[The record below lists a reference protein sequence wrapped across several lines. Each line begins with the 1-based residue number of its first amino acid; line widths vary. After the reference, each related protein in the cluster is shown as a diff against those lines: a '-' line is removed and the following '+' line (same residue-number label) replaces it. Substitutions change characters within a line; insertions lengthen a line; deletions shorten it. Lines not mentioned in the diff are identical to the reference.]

1 MSRGERLG
9 LSQKWERNL
18 LILILAAYTLYAAVF
33 IVKTIFW
40 VDGVPYSAL
49 FDDMMISMT
58 YARNLAQGYGPVW
71 NAGGERV
78 EGFSNPLWVAF
89 MAFIH
94 LLPIAEN
101 WTSLAVQISGGIFF
115 FASLL
120 TLRRVAVQVSA
131 GQGRVALLAVLLT
144 AFYYPLSN
152 WSLLGLEVSLLVWM
166 VNLSM
171 FLTLRTLESGRF
183 SRSLYL
189 LMGVATLVR
198 VDAAVTYLTLW
209 GLLVWFD
216 RANRRRHLLEG
227 GLFLLLFVGGQTLA
241 RKWYYGEWVPNT
253 YILKVEGLPLWAR
266 VRRGLQVAWNF
277 VRGFYPPLMLF
288 PFTAFLFRRDRKTL
302 LVALV
307 FLAQVA
313 YSIYV
318 GGDAWEHRG
327 GANRFVALGM
337 PALFL
342 LFSLAVWEWY
352 DWIRKGLRKS
362 GHAIARWA
370 ERLMPLGLAGFV
382 ALSMLLWNRMPGNY
396 GVVSSLLNPSEGELR
411 FFFLLDRS
419 IYVPGNE
426 RYTRDGLIIRQ
437 ITQPTAKVAV
447 IAAGNICYFS
457 HRYCIDMLG
466 KSDAVIARGGIQVP
480 ADADWRELRPG
491 HIKFNYQYSIATLQ
505 PDVVVDIHHSTRDIA
520 EPYLKEDYI
529 PATLNRHTIY
539 FRKDSNKIDWVEL
552 EHVRE
557 D

>member
-1 MSRGERLG
+1 M
-9 LSQKWERNL
+9 SQKLERSL
-18 LILILAAYTLYAAVF
+18 LIGILAAYILYAAVF
-33 IVKTIFW
+33 IAKTIFW

-58 YARNLAQGYGPVW
+58 YARNLAQGYGLVW
-71 NAGGERV
+71 NPGGERV

-89 MAFIH
+89 MALIH

-101 WTSLAVQISGGIFF
+101 WTSLAVQISGGVFF
-115 FASLL
+115 IASLL
-120 TLRRVAVQVSA
+120 VLRRVAGQVSG
-131 GQGRVALLAVLLT
+131 GQARVALLALLLT

-152 WSLLGLEVSLLVWM
+152 WSLLGLEVSLLVLM

-171 FLTLRTLESGRF
+171 FLALKTLESGRF
-183 SRSLYL
+183 LRALYL

-209 GLLVWFD
+209 GLLIWFD
-216 RANRRRHLLEG
+216 RANRRRHLIEG
-227 GLFLLLFVGGQTLA
+227 GLVLILFIGGQTLA
-241 RKWYYGEWVPNT
+241 RKLYYGEWVPNT

-266 VRRGLQVAWNF
+266 VRRGLQVTWNF
-277 VRGFYPPLMLF
+277 VRGFFPLLMIF
-288 PFTAFLFRRDRKTL
+288 PFTVFFFRRDRKVL

-342 LFSLAVWEWY
+342 LFSIAVWEWY
-352 DWIRKGLRKS
+352 DRIRDWLQKNSQSSVRRLV
-362 GHAIARWA
+362 
-370 ERLMPLGLAGFV
+370 RLMPFGLAGFLV
-382 ALSMLLWNRMPGNY
+382 LSMLLWNRMPGNY
-396 GVVSSLLNPSEGELR
+396 GVVSSLLKPGEGELR
-411 FFFLLDRS
+411 FFLLLDRS

-426 RYTRDGLIIRQ
+426 RYTRDGLILRQ
-437 ITQPTAKVAV
+437 VTRPSARIAV

-466 KSDAVIARGGIQVP
+466 KSDPVIARGGIQVP
-480 ADADWRELRPG
+480 PDTDWRELRPG
-491 HIKFNYQYSIATLQ
+491 HIKFNYKYSIATLQ

-520 EPYLKEDYI
+520 EPYLKDDYLPI
-529 PATLNRHTIY
+529 KINRHTVY
-539 FRKDSNKIDWVEL
+539 FRKNSTNVDWVQL
-552 EHVRE
+552 DYVRE

>member
-1 MSRGERLG
+1 M
-9 LSQKWERNL
+9 SQKLERNL
-18 LILILAAYTLYAAVF
+18 FVLILTVYVLYAAVF

-40 VDGVPYSAL
+40 IDGVPYSAL

-58 YARNLAQGYGPVW
+58 YARNLAQGYGLVW
-71 NAGGERV
+71 NPGGERV
-78 EGFSNPLWVAF
+78 EGFSNPLWVIF
-89 MAFIH
+89 MALFH
-94 LLPIAEN
+94 LLPIPEN
-101 WTSLAVQISGGIFF
+101 WMSLAVQISGGVFF
-115 FASLL
+115 VASLL
-120 TLRRVAVQVSA
+120 VLRRVAAQVSE
-131 GQGRVALLAVLLT
+131 GQPRVVLLTVLLT

-152 WSLLGLEVSLLVWM
+152 WSLLGLEVSLLLLM

-171 FLTLRTLESGRF
+171 YLTLRTLESGQF
-183 SRSLYL
+183 SRWLYL
-189 LMGVATLVR
+189 WMGLATLVR

-216 RANRRRHLLEG
+216 RANRRRHLIEG
-227 GLFLLLFVGGQTLA
+227 GLFLLLFVGGQTVA
-241 RKWYYGEWVPNT
+241 RKLYYGEWVPNT

-266 VRRGLQVAWNF
+266 VRRGLQVTWNF
-277 VRGFYPPLMLF
+277 VRGMYTPLLVL
-288 PFTAFLFRRDRKTL
+288 PFTLFLFRRDRKVL

-337 PALFL
+337 PAFFV

-352 DWIRKGLRKS
+352 DRIRSFLQKRIPAAS
-362 GHAIARWA
+362 GWLT
-370 ERLMPLGLAGFV
+370 RLMPVGLGLFIAF
-382 ALSMLLWNRMPGNY
+382 SMLLWNRMPGNY
-396 GVVSSLLNPSEGELR
+396 GIVSSLLKAREGELR
-411 FFFLLDRS
+411 FFLLLDRS

-437 ITQPTAKVAV
+437 ITQPSAKVAV

-457 HRYCIDMLG
+457 HRTCIDMLG
-466 KSDAVIARGGIQVP
+466 KSDPVIAHGGIQVP
-480 ADADWRELRPG
+480 PDADWRELRPG
-491 HIKFNYQYSIATLQ
+491 HIKFNYQYSIATLK

-520 EPYLKEDYI
+520 EKYLKEDYTV
-529 PATLNRHTIY
+529 ALLNKHPVY
-539 FRKDSNKIDWVEL
+539 FRKDSTRIDWVQL
-552 EHVRE
+552 EYVRE

>member
-1 MSRGERLG
+1 MGQKLER
-9 LSQKWERNL
+9 SL
-18 LILILAAYTLYAAVF
+18 LVLILAAYTLYAAVF
-33 IVKTIFW
+33 IAKTIFW

-58 YARNLAQGYGPVW
+58 YARNLAEGHGLVW

-78 EGFSNPLWVAF
+78 EGFSNPLWVVF
-89 MAFIH
+89 MALIH
-94 LLPIAEN
+94 LLPISEN
-101 WTSLAVQISGGIFF
+101 WISLAVQISGGIFF
-115 FASLL
+115 IASLL
-120 TLRRVAVQVSA
+120 VLRRVAGQVSG
-131 GQGRVALLAVLLT
+131 GQGRMVLLAVLLT

-152 WSLLGLEVSLLVWM
+152 WSLLGLEVSLLLLI

-171 FLTLRTLESGRF
+171 FLTLKTLESGRF
-183 SRSLYL
+183 SLGLYL

-216 RANRRRHLLEG
+216 RANRRRHLIEG
-227 GLFLLLFVGGQTLA
+227 GLVLILFIGGQTLA
-241 RKWYYGEWVPNT
+241 RKLYYGEWVPNT

-266 VRRGLQVAWNF
+266 VRRGLQVTWNF
-277 VRGFYPPLMLF
+277 VRGFFPLLMIF
-288 PFTAFLFRRDRKTL
+288 PFTVFFFRRDRKVL

-342 LFSLAVWEWY
+342 LFSMAVWEWY
-352 DWIRKGLRKS
+352 DRIRNWLQKS
-362 GHAIARWA
+362 SQPAAGWLA
-370 ERLMPLGLAGFV
+370 RLMPFGLAGFL

-396 GVVSSLLNPSEGELR
+396 GLITSLRRIDEGELR
-411 FFFLLDRS
+411 FFLLLDRS

-426 RYTRDGLIIRQ
+426 RYTRDAIIIRKL
-437 ITQPTAKVAV
+437 TRSDASVAMV
-447 IAAGNICYFS
+447 AAGNICYFS
-457 HRYCIDMLG
+457 HRYCIDLLG
-466 KSDAVIARGGIQVP
+466 KSDPVIARGGIQVP
-480 ADADWRELRPG
+480 PDADWRELQPG
-491 HIKFNYQYSIATLQ
+491 HIKFNYQYSIGMLK
-505 PDVVVDIHHSTRDIA
+505 PDVVVEIRRSTGDIA
-520 EPYLKEDYI
+520 EKYLDEEYVMAKVNTH
-529 PATLNRHTIY
+529 PMY
-539 FRKDSNKIDWVEL
+539 FRKDSNKIDWVQL
-552 EHVRE
+552 DYVRE

>member
-1 MSRGERLG
+1 MKRNIERTLFV
-9 LSQKWERNL
+9 L
-18 LILILAAYTLYAAVF
+18 LLLAYMAYAAVF
-33 IVKTIFW
+33 IAKTIFW

-58 YARNLAQGYGPVW
+58 YARNLAQGHGLVW

-89 MAFIH
+89 MALIH

-101 WTSLAVQISGGIFF
+101 WTSLAVQIGGGVFF
-115 FASLL
+115 IASLL
-120 TLRRVAVQVSA
+120 VLRRVAGQVSG
-131 GQGRVALLAVLLT
+131 GQERVALLAVLLT

-152 WSLLGLEVSLLVWM
+152 WSLLGVEVGLLLLM

-171 FLTLRTLESGRF
+171 FLALRTLENGQF
-183 SRSLYL
+183 SRGLYL
-189 LMGVATLVR
+189 LMGLATLVR

-209 GLLVWFD
+209 ALLVWFD
-216 RANRRRHLLEG
+216 RANRRRHLIEG
-227 GLFLLLFVGGQTLA
+227 GVILLLFLGGQTLA
-241 RKWYYGEWVPNT
+241 RKLYYGEWVPNT

-266 VRRGLQVAWNF
+266 VRRGLQVTWNF
-277 VRGFYPPLMLF
+277 VRGFYPPLMLL
-288 PFTAFLFRRDRKTL
+288 PFSLFLFRRERQGL
-302 LVALV
+302 LLALV

-337 PALFL
+337 PALFT

-352 DWIRKGLRKS
+352 DCIRNWLQKKGHTPAGWLT
-362 GHAIARWA
+362 H
-370 ERLMPLGLAGFV
+370 LMPLGLAGFL

-396 GVVSSLLNPSEGELR
+396 GVVSSLLNAGEGELR

-426 RYTRDGLIIRQ
+426 RYTRDGLILREV
-437 ITQPTAKVAV
+437 TQPSARVAV
-447 IAAGNICYFS
+447 VAAGNICYFS

-466 KSDAVIARGGIQVP
+466 KTDPVIARSGIQVP
-480 ADADWRELRPG
+480 PDADWRELRPG
-491 HIKFNYQYSIATLQ
+491 HIKFNYQHSIATLK
-505 PDVVVDIHHSTRDIA
+505 PDVVVEIRQSTGDIA
-520 EPYLKEDYI
+520 ERFLKEDYVSVKVNGH
-529 PATLNRHTIY
+529 PMY
-539 FRKDSNKIDWVEL
+539 FRKDSTRIDWVKL
-552 EHVRE
+552 EYVRE

>member
-1 MSRGERLG
+1 MKRNIERTFFA
-9 LSQKWERNL
+9 L
-18 LILILAAYTLYAAVF
+18 LLLAYMAYAAVF
-33 IVKTIFW
+33 IAKTIFW

-58 YARNLAQGYGPVW
+58 YARNLAQGHGLVW

-89 MAFIH
+89 MALIH

-101 WTSLAVQISGGIFF
+101 WTSLAVQISGGVFF
-115 FASLL
+115 IVSLL
-120 TLRRVAVQVSA
+120 VLRQVAGQVSG
-131 GQGRVALLAVLLT
+131 GQERVALLAVLLT

-152 WSLLGLEVSLLVWM
+152 WSLLGVEVSLLLLM

-171 FLTLRTLESGRF
+171 FLALRTLENGQF
-183 SRSLYL
+183 SRGLYL
-189 LMGVATLVR
+189 LMGLATLVR

-209 GLLVWFD
+209 ALLVWFD
-216 RANRRRHLLEG
+216 RANRRRHLIEG
-227 GLFLLLFVGGQTLA
+227 GVILLLFLGGQTLA
-241 RKWYYGEWVPNT
+241 RKLYYGEWVPNT

-266 VRRGLQVAWNF
+266 VRRGLQVTWNF
-277 VRGFYPPLMLF
+277 VRGFYPPLMLL
-288 PFTAFLFRRDRKTL
+288 PFSLFLFRRERQGL
-302 LVALV
+302 LLALV

-337 PALFL
+337 PALFT

-352 DWIRKGLRKS
+352 DCIRNWLQKKGHTPAGWLT
-362 GHAIARWA
+362 H
-370 ERLMPLGLAGFV
+370 LMPLGLAGFL

-396 GVVSSLLNPSEGELR
+396 GVVSSLLNAGEGELR

-426 RYTRDGLIIRQ
+426 RYTRDGLILREV
-437 ITQPTAKVAV
+437 TQPSARVAV
-447 IAAGNICYFS
+447 VAAGNICYFS

-466 KSDAVIARGGIQVP
+466 KTDPVIARSGIQVP
-480 ADADWRELRPG
+480 PDADWRELRPG
-491 HIKFNYQYSIATLQ
+491 HIKFNYQHSIATLK
-505 PDVVVDIHHSTRDIA
+505 PDVVVEIRQSTGDIA
-520 EPYLKEDYI
+520 ERFLKEDYVSVKVNGH
-529 PATLNRHTIY
+529 PMY
-539 FRKDSNKIDWVEL
+539 FRKDSTRIDWVKL
-552 EHVRE
+552 EYVRE

>member
-1 MSRGERLG
+1 MKRNIERTLFV
-9 LSQKWERNL
+9 L
-18 LILILAAYTLYAAVF
+18 LLLAYMAYAAVF
-33 IVKTIFW
+33 IAKTIFW

-58 YARNLAQGYGPVW
+58 YARNLAQGHGLVW

-89 MAFIH
+89 MALIH

-101 WTSLAVQISGGIFF
+101 WTSLAVQIGGGVFF
-115 FASLL
+115 IASLL
-120 TLRRVAVQVSA
+120 VLRRVAGQVSG
-131 GQGRVALLAVLLT
+131 GQERVALLAVLLT

-152 WSLLGLEVSLLVWM
+152 WSLLGVEVGLLLLM

-171 FLTLRTLESGRF
+171 FLALRTLENGQF
-183 SRSLYL
+183 SRGLYL
-189 LMGVATLVR
+189 LMGLATLVR

-209 GLLVWFD
+209 ALLVWFD
-216 RANRRRHLLEG
+216 RANRRRHLIEG
-227 GLFLLLFVGGQTLA
+227 GVILLLFLGGQTLA
-241 RKWYYGEWVPNT
+241 RKLYYGEWVPNT

-266 VRRGLQVAWNF
+266 VRRGLQVTWNF
-277 VRGFYPPLMLF
+277 VRGFYPPLMLL
-288 PFTAFLFRRDRKTL
+288 PFSLFLFRRERQGL
-302 LVALV
+302 LLALV

-337 PALFL
+337 PALFT

-352 DWIRKGLRKS
+352 DRIRVWLQKNS
-362 GHAIARWA
+362 HSAARWLV
-370 ERLMPLGLAGFV
+370 RVMPPGLAGFL

-396 GVVSSLLNPSEGELR
+396 GVVSSVLNPAEGELR

-426 RYTRDGLIIRQ
+426 RYTRDGLILGEV
-437 ITQPTAKVAV
+437 TQPSARVAV
-447 IAAGNICYFS
+447 VAAGNICYFS

-466 KSDAVIARGGIQVP
+466 KTDPVIARSGIQVP
-480 ADADWRELRPG
+480 PDADWRELRPG
-491 HIKFNYQYSIATLQ
+491 HIKFNYQHSIATLK
-505 PDVVVDIHHSTRDIA
+505 PDVVVEIRQSTGDIA
-520 EPYLKEDYI
+520 ERFLKEDYVSVKVNGH
-529 PATLNRHTIY
+529 PMY
-539 FRKDSNKIDWVEL
+539 FRKDSTRIDWVKL
-552 EHVRE
+552 EYVRE